1 MSVSDDLNF
10 NNTANGWYKNAVEHG
25 FYEDDITLRNI
36 LLKLGNPTDEDAAAA
51 RDLLGV
57 TLTQTE
63 GLSTFYGVTWKLSR
77 MALIM
82 SELGEACEAI
92 RKPSLKSEHLPN
104 VRLVEEELADVI
116 IRVGDFAA
124 SEAIDMDRAVELKA
138 AYNKSRPFKHGK
150 LA

>member
-1 MSVSDDLNF
+1 MPISDDLNF
-10 NNTANGWYKNAVEHG
+10 NNASNGWLKNAIDHG
-25 FYEDDITLRNI
+25 FYEDHDTLRNI

-57 TLTQTE
+57 TLHQTE
-63 GLSTFYGVTWKLSR
+63 GLSTFYNVTWKLSR

-82 SELGEACEAI
+82 SEVGEACEAI

-104 VRLVEEELADVI
+104 VRLVEEELADVL

-124 SEAIDMDRAVELKA
+124 SEAIDLDRAVELKA
-138 AYNKSRPFKHGK
+138 AYNKSRPHMHGK